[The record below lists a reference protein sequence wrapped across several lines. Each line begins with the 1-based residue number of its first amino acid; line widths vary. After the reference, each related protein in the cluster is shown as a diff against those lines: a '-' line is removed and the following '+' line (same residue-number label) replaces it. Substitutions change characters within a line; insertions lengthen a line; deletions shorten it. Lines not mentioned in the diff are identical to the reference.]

1 MKKKTKR
8 WLKKMIH
15 VYVWYSMIIATN
27 TDISLTIM
35 GNLLKGFWMSGSGG
49 KILANN
55 RVCSII
61 SNGCARIIILNMKD

>member
-1 MKKKTKR
+1 MKKKIKR
-8 WLKKMIH
+8 GLKKKIH
-15 VYVWYSMIIATN
+15 VYVWYSMIIAIN
-27 TDISLTIM
+27 TDINLTIM